1 MRITCNYAIF
11 AALDHAVKHG
21 TAELLRTGI
30 RLFSGT
36 PEAHPDRVI
45 AIPSRDAGR
54 TIPAHVYLP
63 PNPKTKGLV
72 LINFHGSGW
81 LLPQHGENDE
91 YCRKIANEAGYTVV
105 DGTYRMAP
113 ENPFPGSLNDVED
126 LIKWVLKQDQEYDL
140 KHVAISGFSA
150 GGNMILAA
158 ASILFPKD
166 TFNALIAFYP
176 LVDHTIPDRGQPDP
190 SIKPQLSPTILN
202 FLTSNLSQNS
212 NFDRKDPRLSPY
224 YADATKFPKQV
235 LIIVGGVDSLS
246 VDADALHA
254 KLSVTE
260 GRRVDYQKFSGCDHA
275 WDVLAKIEEGS
286 VQAQAKQDAYKLAV
300 NFLR

>member
-1 MRITCNYAIF
+1 MF
-11 AALDHAVKHG
+11 AALNYAVKHG

-45 AIPSRDAGR
+45 KIPSRDAGR

-63 PNPKTKGLV
+63 PNPKAKGPV

-81 LLPQHGENDE
+81 LLPQHGESDE
-91 YCRKIANEAGYTVV
+91 YCRKMANEAGYTVI

-126 LIKWVLKQDQEYDL
+126 VVKWVLRPEQEFDL
-140 KHVAISGFSA
+140 KRVAISGSSA

-158 ASILFPKD
+158 ASTLFPKD
-166 TFNALIAFYP
+166 TFHKLIAFYP
-176 LVDHTIPDRGQPDP
+176 LVDQTIADRGQSDP
-190 SIKPQLSPTILN
+190 SAKPQLSPTIIN
-202 FLTSNLSQNS
+202 FLTSNLLQNS

-224 YADATKFPKQV
+224 YADTANFPKQV
-235 LIIVGGVDSLS
+235 LILVGGVDSLS
-246 VDADALHA
+246 VDTDMLYE
-254 KLSVTE
+254 KLTATE
-260 GRRVDYQKFSGCDHA
+260 GRRVDYQKFTGCDHA
-275 WDVLAKIEEGS
+275 WDVLAKMEEGS

-300 NFLR
+300 DFLR